1 MRSSAS
7 AERGSRR
14 GRTRRTRAQGV
25 LATCEKRFLFAPCE
39 NRRQGTNYLHPW
51 IPPPRQGDPIRQ
63 DRRTGEGAAPER
75 QGRDVGRSDTGQV
88 ASARGGARSGTEG
101 ELYHRFHRKAA
112 AARLAMMMAALTVCA
127 TRQ

>member
-14 GRTRRTRAQGV
+14 GRTRRTRAQGD

-51 IPPPRQGDPIRQ
+51 IPPPGQGDPIRQ

-75 QGRDVGRSDTGQV
+75 QGRGVGCSETGQL

-101 ELYHRFHRKAA
+101 EFHHRFHRKAVTA
-112 AARLAMMMAALTVCA
+112 WLVMMMAGLSVRYEA
-127 TRQ
+127 